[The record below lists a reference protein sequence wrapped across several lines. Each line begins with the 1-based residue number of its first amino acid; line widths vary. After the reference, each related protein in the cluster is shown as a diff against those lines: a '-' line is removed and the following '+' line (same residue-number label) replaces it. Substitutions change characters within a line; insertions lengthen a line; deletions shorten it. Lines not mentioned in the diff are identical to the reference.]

1 MRARGFTL
9 IEVLV
14 ALAIA
19 GVTVLAVHAGIRTV
33 FDLEA
38 TARAEGERSARA
50 LAVRRQLA
58 DWLRAVDVSGGAGAR
73 PLTIR
78 DRRRDGRPD
87 DELLV
92 TTLRPSPFRVGR
104 TPLRLYIDREPG
116 TFEDGLVAELED
128 REGMRQRHELAPAA
142 EGLDLRFLLR
152 IEHEGEWLDTWRSG
166 TQLPRAIEIRLFGDS
181 LPPLLR
187 APVIVSLVA
196 GAS

>member
-1 MRARGFTL
+1 MSARGFTL

-19 GVTVLAVHAGIRTV
+19 GLTVLAVHAGIRTV

-38 TARAEGERSARA
+38 KARMEGERSARA

-58 DWLRAVDVSGGAGAR
+58 DWLRAVDIPGENGTR

-87 DELLV
+87 DELFM

-116 TFEDGLVAELED
+116 TSENGLVAELED
-128 REGMRQRHELAPAA
+128 REGMRRHELAPAA

-152 IEHEGEWLDTWRSG
+152 LEHERQWLDTWRSR
-166 TQLPRAIEIRLFGDS
+166 TQLPRAIEIRLSGDS